1 MSRRDNHLLILDML
15 DAAIKIRKYTSNMKY
30 EEFLESDIV
39 IDAVSRNFEIIGE
52 AASRIDE
59 KFKINYNQ
67 IEWLRITGFR
77 NRIIHEYFGIDY
89 EIMWAIVED
98 KIDELIEKL
107 EEVLR
112 TE

>member
-59 KFKINYNQ
+59 KLK
-67 IEWLRITGFR
+67 
-77 NRIIHEYFGIDY
+77 
-89 EIMWAIVED
+89 
-98 KIDELIEKL
+98 
-107 EEVLR
+107 
-112 TE
+112 